1 MARFLIGHCQRCGA
15 AVSYFAPACP
25 SCHGRNLPN
34 PVAAAIALAAVLFAG
49 GLAVLGWPALHSDES
64 PQGEVQAKQAPEAKE
79 TTADPAGTGTDDYG
93 WLVQAMADCD
103 VQAKHRLDT
112 LHFLIIPV
120 TTTAVALPGWTPNA
134 IGTIG
139 DAATLLHSS
148 DAVIG
153 LRNRALALYK
163 KPLTF
168 VVADPQTKAVYKWK
182 PAVGVTALTTP
193 DTGLSHLTLGFE
205 IRDAAKEIEWGP
217 TITLTKGTCYW
228 INPLVLSGARS
239 G

>member
-15 AVSYFAPACP
+15 AASYFAPACP
-25 SCHGRNLPN
+25 SCHARNLPN
-34 PVAAAIALAAVLFAG
+34 PVAATIALSAVLFAG
-49 GLAVLGWPALHSDES
+49 GLIVLGWHALRSEES
-64 PQGEVQAKQAPEAKE
+64 TQPEAQAKEAA
-79 TTADPAGTGTDDYG
+79 ADPAGTDNGDYG

-120 TTTAVALPGWTPNA
+120 TATALSLPGWSPNA

-139 DAATLLHSS
+139 GAATLLHSS

-168 VVADPQTKAVYKWK
+168 LVADPETKTVYKWK
-182 PAVGVTALTTP
+182 PAVGVTALTTR
-193 DTGLSHLTLGFE
+193 DTGLSRLTLGFE
-205 IRDAAKEIEWGP
+205 IPDASKDIEWGP
-217 TITLTKGTCYW
+217 TINLTKGTCYW
-228 INPLVLSGARS
+228 INPLVLGAPRS

>member
-15 AVSYFAPACP
+15 AASYFAPACP
-25 SCHGRNLPN
+25 SCHARNLPN
-34 PVAAAIALAAVLFAG
+34 PVAATIALSAVLFAG
-49 GLAVLGWPALHSDES
+49 GLIVLGWHALRSEES
-64 PQGEVQAKQAPEAKE
+64 PQPEARAKGAA
-79 TTADPAGTGTDDYG
+79 ADPGGTGSEDYG

-103 VQAKHRLDT
+103 VEAKHRLDT

-120 TTTAVALPGWTPNA
+120 TTTALSLPGWAPNA

-139 DAATLLHSS
+139 GAATLLHSS

-168 VVADPQTKAVYKWK
+168 LVADPETKTVYKWK
-182 PAVGVTALTTP
+182 PAVGVTALTTR
-193 DTGLSHLTLGFE
+193 DTGLSRLTLGFE
-205 IRDAAKEIEWGP
+205 IPDASKDIEWGP
-217 TITLTKGTCYW
+217 TINLTKGTCYW
-228 INPLVLSGARS
+228 INPLVLGAPRS

>member
-1 MARFLIGHCQRCGA
+1 MARFLVGHCQRCGA

-34 PVAAAIALAAVLFAG
+34 AVAATIALTAVLFAG
-49 GLAVLGWPALHSDES
+49 GLIALGWYGLHGEES
-64 PQGEVQAKQAPEAKE
+64 TQPESQAKAAA
-79 TTADPAGTGTDDYG
+79 ADPAGTDSGDYG

-103 VQAKHRLDT
+103 VEAKHRLDT

-120 TTTAVALPGWTPNA
+120 TTTAVALPGWSPNA

-168 VVADPQTKAVYKWK
+168 VVADPQTKTVYKWK
-182 PAVGVTALTTP
+182 PAVGVTALTTR
-193 DTGLSHLTLGFE
+193 DTGGLSRLTLGFE
-205 IRDAAKEIEWGP
+205 IPDAGKDIAWGP
-217 TITLTKGTCYW
+217 TIDLTKGTCYW
-228 INPLVLSGARS
+228 INPLVLSAPRS

>member
-1 MARFLIGHCQRCGA
+1 MIRFLIGHCQRCGA
-15 AVSYFAPACP
+15 AVSYFALACP
-25 SCHGRNLPN
+25 SCHRRNLPN
-34 PVAAAIALAAVLFAG
+34 PVAAAIALAAVVVAG
-49 GLAVLGWPALHSDES
+49 GLVVLGWHALSGDES
-64 PQGEVQAKQAPEAKE
+64 APGLQAKQAAEVKEA
-79 TTADPAGTGTDDYG
+79 TAEQAGAGNEDYG

-103 VQAKHRLDT
+103 VEAKHRLDT
-112 LHFLIIPV
+112 LHFLIVPV
-120 TTTAVALPGWTPNA
+120 TTTAVALAGWTPNA

-168 VVADPQTKAVYKWK
+168 MVADPQTKTVYKWK

-205 IRDAAKEIEWGP
+205 IPDTGKEIEWGP
-217 TITLTKGTCYW
+217 TINLTKGTCYW
-228 INPLVLSGARS
+228 INPLVLSARR
-239 G
+239 GG

>member
-1 MARFLIGHCQRCGA
+1 MARFLVGHCQRCGA

-25 SCHGRNLPN
+25 SCQGRNLPN
-34 PVAAAIALAAVLFAG
+34 PVAATAAASAVLLAG
-49 GLAVLGWPALHSDES
+49 GLLLLGWLALRDDAS
-64 PQGEVQAKQAPEAKE
+64 PQPDAQAKGGASDQ
-79 TTADPAGTGTDDYG
+79 AGTGGEDYG

-103 VQAKHRLDT
+103 VEAKHRLDT

-120 TTTAVALPGWTPNA
+120 KATAVSLPGWAPNA

-153 LRNRALALYK
+153 LRNGALALYK

-168 VVADPQTKAVYKWK
+168 VVADPETKTVYKWK
-182 PAVGVTALTTP
+182 PAVGVTALTTR
-193 DTGLSHLTLGFE
+193 DTGLSRLTLGFE
-205 IRDAAKEIEWGP
+205 IPDAGKDLEWGP
-217 TITLTKGTCYW
+217 TISLTKGTCYW
-228 INPLVLSGARS
+228 INPLVLGAPR
-239 G
+239 GG

>member
-15 AVSYFAPACP
+15 AASYFAPACP

-34 PVAAAIALAAVLFAG
+34 PVAATIALSAMLLAG
-49 GLAVLGWPALHSDES
+49 GLIVLGWHALRSEES
-64 PQGEVQAKQAPEAKE
+64 TQPEAQAKEAA
-79 TTADPAGTGTDDYG
+79 ADPAGTDSGDYG

-120 TTTAVALPGWTPNA
+120 TATALSLPGGSPNA

-139 DAATLLHSS
+139 GAATLLHSS

-168 VVADPQTKAVYKWK
+168 LVADPETKTVYKWK
-182 PAVGVTALTTP
+182 PAVGVTALTTR
-193 DTGLSHLTLGFE
+193 DTGLSRLTLGFE
-205 IRDAAKEIEWGP
+205 IPDASKDIEWGP
-217 TITLTKGTCYW
+217 TINLTKGTCYW
-228 INPLVLSGARS
+228 INPLVLGAPRS

>member
-15 AVSYFAPACP
+15 AACYFAPACP
-25 SCHGRNLPN
+25 SCHARNLPN
-34 PVAAAIALAAVLFAG
+34 PVAATVALSAMLLVG
-49 GLAVLGWPALHSDES
+49 GLIVLGWHALRSEESTQPAA
-64 PQGEVQAKQAPEAKE
+64 QAKEAA
-79 TTADPAGTGTDDYG
+79 ADPAGTDSGDYG

-103 VQAKHRLDT
+103 VEAKHRLDT

-120 TTTAVALPGWTPNA
+120 TTTALSLPGWSPNA

-139 DAATLLHSS
+139 GAATLLHSS

-168 VVADPQTKAVYKWK
+168 LVADPETKTVYKWK
-182 PAVGVTALTTP
+182 PAVGVTALTTR
-193 DTGLSHLTLGFE
+193 DTGLSRLTLGFE
-205 IRDAAKEIEWGP
+205 IPDASKDIEWGP
-217 TITLTKGTCYW
+217 TINLTKGTCYW
-228 INPLVLSGARS
+228 INPLVLGAPRS

>member
-25 SCHGRNLPN
+25 SCRRNLPN
-34 PVAAAIALAAVLFAG
+34 PVAASIALSAVLVAG
-49 GLAVLGWPALHSDES
+49 GLAVLGWHALPGDES
-64 PQGEVQAKQAPEAKE
+64 APGPQAEQTPEVKEA
-79 TTADPAGTGTDDYG
+79 TADRAGGDSDDYG

-103 VQAKHRLDT
+103 VEAKHRLDT
-112 LHFLIIPV
+112 LHFLIVPV

-139 DAATLLHSS
+139 DAATLLHSN

-168 VVADPQTKAVYKWK
+168 MVADPQTKNVYKWK

-193 DTGLSHLTLGFE
+193 DIGLSSLTLGFE
-205 IRDAAKEIEWGP
+205 IPDTSKEIEWGP
-217 TITLTKGTCYW
+217 TINLTKGTCYW
-228 INPLVLSGARS
+228 INPLVRTARRS

>member
-15 AVSYFAPACP
+15 AASYFAPACP

-34 PVAAAIALAAVLFAG
+34 PVAATIALSAMLLAG
-49 GLAVLGWPALHSDES
+49 GLIVLGWHALRSEES
-64 PQGEVQAKQAPEAKE
+64 TQPEAQAKEAA
-79 TTADPAGTGTDDYG
+79 ADPAGTDSGDYG

-120 TTTAVALPGWTPNA
+120 TATALSLPGWSPNA

-139 DAATLLHSS
+139 GAATLLHSS

-168 VVADPQTKAVYKWK
+168 LVADPETKTVYKWK
-182 PAVGVTALTTP
+182 PAVGVTALTTR
-193 DTGLSHLTLGFE
+193 DTGLSRLTLGFE
-205 IRDAAKEIEWGP
+205 IPDASKDIEWGP
-217 TITLTKGTCYW
+217 TINLTKGTCYW
-228 INPLVLSGARS
+228 INPLVLGAPRS